1 MDASTDLE
9 EVDRLA
15 RETVEAGL
23 RVGLPFIAS
32 SPDIGSPAAMRG
44 SDGRALNATVFHW
57 LDPHLRYWEDR
68 GFALRS
74 AFVHA
79 ARVCSEPF
87 YFDGQQLRTWRPN
100 RALEAIR
107 IGEDFDPMG
116 VASAIVAPA
125 YLPAGVIGAVVWAA
139 PGPVANLAEVFDR
152 EAVGLHALA
161 LRLIATHA
169 EATRTAPAP
178 TRLTRREIQ
187 CLRWAAAGKTDQEI
201 GRIVHISAPTVRF
214 HLTNASRKLNVN
226 GRSQAIHRAAG
237 LGYIGG
243 PIAAVRSS
251 GSNL

>member
-1 MDASTDLE
+1 MEASSGLK

-15 RETVEAGL
+15 REVVEAGE
-23 RVGLPFIAS
+23 RIGLPFIAS
-32 SPDIGSPAAMRG
+32 SPDIGSTAALRG
-44 SDGRALNATVFHW
+44 SDGRALNATVFRW
-57 LDPHLRYWEDR
+57 LDPDLRYWEDR

-87 YFDGQQLRTWRPN
+87 YFDGKALRTWRPSV
-100 RALEAIR
+100 ALEAIK

-116 VASAIVAPA
+116 VAAGIVAPA
-125 YLPAGVIGAVVWAA
+125 YLAAGVIGAVVWAA
-139 PGPVANLAEVFDR
+139 PEPLADLAEVFAR
-152 EAVGLHALA
+152 EAAGLHALA

-169 EATRTAPAP
+169 EATHAGLAP

-201 GRIVHISAPTVRF
+201 GGIVHISAPTVRF
-214 HLTNASRKLNVN
+214 HLTNASRKLNVS
-226 GRSQAIHRAAG
+226 GRTQAIHRAAG

-243 PIAAVRSS
+243 PVVAAR
-251 GSNL
+251 G